1 MVGGTGSRARGRCRG
16 SDNDTLVESTASR
29 GFVGSH
35 LWRGLGTPPGRS
47 SSAAKS
53 PDSGSA
59 PLGFFSTG
67 DHVLGARTEMDRLP
81 AAKERQA
88 DVIIRDVMMRGT
100 PGFQLQDELR
110 QQTVTIMLA
119 EVMAHVSRAVA
130 VAVPG

>member
-1 MVGGTGSRARGRCRG
+1 
-16 SDNDTLVESTASR
+16 
-29 GFVGSH
+29 
-35 LWRGLGTPPGRS
+35 
-47 SSAAKS
+47 
-53 PDSGSA
+53 
-59 PLGFFSTG
+59 
-67 DHVLGARTEMDRLP
+67 MDRLP

-130 VAVPG
+130 VAVSG